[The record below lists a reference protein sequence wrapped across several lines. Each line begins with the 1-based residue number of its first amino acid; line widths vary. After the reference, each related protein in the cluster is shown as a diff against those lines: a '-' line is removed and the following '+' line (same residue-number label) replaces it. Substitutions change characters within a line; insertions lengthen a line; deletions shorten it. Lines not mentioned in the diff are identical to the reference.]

1 MLTFRSFFHMFL
13 KYLIFGVVIFL
24 VVMKVPSATI
34 GERDNL
40 LITLVSVAVF
50 ILLELTSGWFTALK
64 DFLCGCSS
72 PSMTSRVAR
81 AYRKVNESDE
91 LVI

>member
-1 MLTFRSFFHMFL
+1 MSFRDFFNLFL
-13 KYLIFGVVIFL
+13 KYVIFGAVIFL
-24 VVMKVPSATI
+24 VVWRIPESAI
-34 GERDNL
+34 PEKDNM

-50 ILLELTSGWFTALK
+50 ILLELFGGYFKKFK

-72 PSMTSRVAR
+72 NSED
-81 AYRKVNESDE
+81 ESKDT

>member
-64 DFLCGCSS
+64 DFLCGCS
-72 PSMTSRVAR
+72 PSRSSRSYSRTTS
-81 AYRKVNESDE
+81 SDE

>member
-1 MLTFRSFFHMFL
+1 MLSFRMFFHLLL

-24 VVMKVPSATI
+24 VVMKVPSTTV

-50 ILLELTSGWFTALK
+50 ILLELTKGWFTALK

-72 PSMTSRVAR
+72 SSSSTRRTASAD
-81 AYRKVNESDE
+81 ND
-91 LVI
+91 LVY

>member
-24 VVMKVPSATI
+24 VVMKVPSTTI
-34 GERDNL
+34 GEKDNL

-64 DFLCGCSS
+64 DFICGCSS
-72 PSMTSRVAR
+72 QSSSFSR
-81 AYRKVNESDE
+81 NSSNSSND

>member
-1 MLTFRSFFHMFL
+1 MFL

-34 GERDNL
+34 GEKDNL

-64 DFLCGCSS
+64 EFLCGCSS
-72 PSMTSRVAR
+72 TSSS
-81 AYRKVNESDE
+81 YRRNNSND